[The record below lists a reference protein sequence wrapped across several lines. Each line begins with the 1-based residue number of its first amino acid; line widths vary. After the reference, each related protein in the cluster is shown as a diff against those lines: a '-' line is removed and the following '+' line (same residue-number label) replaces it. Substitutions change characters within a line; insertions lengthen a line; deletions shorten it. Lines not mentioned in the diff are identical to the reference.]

1 MPLVVRFFYRLI
13 SFNLEREATVS
24 LFYNLIFILKTR
36 MDYSDRTYAT
46 ALTATIG
53 NVDFAQ
59 VMETSAATVRKS
71 IDETEFVLK
80 WYTSQTPS
88 FITDDSVTLTWS
100 GSHADC
106 LTLMASA
113 EWTSDEEI

>member
-46 ALTATIG
+46 ALTATIV

-71 IDETEFVLK
+71 IDETAICIEMVHSLRHLVL
-80 WYTSQTPS
+80 SQTN
-88 FITDDSVTLTWS
+88 SVTLTWS

-106 LTLMASA
+106 LTLM
-113 EWTSDEEI
+113 EYYRMDIG

>member
-1 MPLVVRFFYRLI
+1 
-13 SFNLEREATVS
+13 
-24 LFYNLIFILKTR
+24 

-46 ALTATIG
+46 TLTADIG
-53 NVDFAQ
+53 EVDFSQ

-80 WYTSQTPS
+80 WKTVDWPS
-88 FITDDSVTLTWS
+88 FVSPSGSMVPTWS

-106 LTLMASA
+106 LTLMATEA
-113 EWTSDEEI
+113 WTSGSMP